1 MRVEYVHTGAGD
13 APLLRLFNFTRA
25 DLADLIAAF
34 RTLAATGIDLRLAPG
49 EFLTGLN
56 LRTLNARSSD
66 EDLGIV
72 PQEQDGFDWVLT
84 PESWRVV
91 ADRAGA
97 LIPSDPRAFQW
108 LDESSS
114 ISVLLSQTGEW

>member
-1 MRVEYVHTGAGD
+1 MRVEYVHSGAGD

-49 EFLTGLN
+49 DFLTGLN
-56 LRTLNARSSD
+56 MRTLNARTSD

-72 PQEQDGFDWVLT
+72 PLEQGIFDWILT
-84 PESWRVV
+84 PESWRDV

-97 LIPSDPRAFQW
+97 LAPSDPEAYQW

>member
-1 MRVEYVHTGAGD
+1 
-13 APLLRLFNFTRA
+13 
-25 DLADLIAAF
+25 
-34 RTLAATGIDLRLAPG
+34 
-49 EFLTGLN
+49 
-56 LRTLNARSSD
+56 
-66 EDLGIV
+66 
-72 PQEQDGFDWVLT
+72 
-84 PESWRVV
+84 V